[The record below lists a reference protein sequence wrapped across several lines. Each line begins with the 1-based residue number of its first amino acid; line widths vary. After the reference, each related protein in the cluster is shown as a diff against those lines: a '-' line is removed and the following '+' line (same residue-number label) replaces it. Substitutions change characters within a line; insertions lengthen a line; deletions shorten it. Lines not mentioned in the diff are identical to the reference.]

1 VDEYTLLS
9 TLPGRVYDVAARPRI
24 AAHPARQPAQKAKS
38 RSLTP
43 AWNAAGIGM
52 TTLFAM
58 REEILRKIRI
68 LMN

>member
-1 VDEYTLLS
+1 MVHKTAVIVGWQVGPAPILS
-9 TLPGRVYDVAARPRI
+9 NPGGGTMIRPLR
-24 AAHPARQPAQKAKS
+24 KAKS

-58 REEILRKIRI
+58 RDEILRKIRI